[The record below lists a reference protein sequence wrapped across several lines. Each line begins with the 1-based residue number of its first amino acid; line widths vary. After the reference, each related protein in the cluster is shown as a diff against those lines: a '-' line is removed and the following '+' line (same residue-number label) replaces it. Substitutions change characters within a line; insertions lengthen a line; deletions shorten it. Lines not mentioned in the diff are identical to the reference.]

1 MEQGR
6 PADQEGNVTM
16 TRRIR
21 YLLVALAI
29 GAAVLA
35 GCSSSGAT
43 LETVDPATAATVI
56 AEEPG
61 VVVLDIRTPEEYA
74 QGAIDGAVNID
85 FYASD
90 FASQLDQL
98 DKSTPYVVYCRSGNR
113 SGQAMDTFADLG
125 FTDVTEIEG
134 GLVNWYDAGFPVVA
148 N

>member
-1 MEQGR
+1 
-6 PADQEGNVTM
+6 M